1 MPTDLPPSPSVPSPQ
16 AAGGRPRH
24 RPGGSDGLNLVVVW
38 RTVRKNWA
46 IALVVTLAL
55 SMFVTF
61 RTLGELKIYEAQA
74 TIIFDPNPPRPLGA
88 KVETVVDMGAGN
100 VWDTR
105 EYYETQFQIIQSSHI
120 AVLVVQELGLHRD
133 PAFLRNLPA
142 GKEPLGA
149 PEPVSEDVAAEVL
162 RGRYRVEAVKNSRI
176 ARIRLEDANPERAAR
191 ILNTLIDVYVAQN
204 LEDALSSTSNA
215 GDWLR
220 AQLDKLKSEL
230 EQSEDALHDY
240 KKERNILSVSFDDQ
254 SNMLRGE
261 MNQLNEA
268 LTAVRAKQEEIAA
281 RRNVLSKVSSDDP
294 TNLPST
300 ELLQS
305 GSLSAA
311 RQAYQRARA
320 ERDALRGLNKGPNHP
335 EMQAAE
341 ATVAATR
348 EAVLSEV
355 RSIKGALDRDL
366 QMIGQQEGGLSR
378 LFERAKTQALELN
391 ALEIEFKRLRRTK
404 ENNEKLFGLV
414 QEREKESSLARMMRV
429 NNIRVLDRPRIPKSP
444 VRPNVPMNV
453 GAGVAIG
460 LLLGIAAAMA
470 RALLDRT
477 LKTPDDIEQRL
488 NVTFL
493 GLIPEIDKVER
504 KARGKRR
511 HTQTEGQPELVVH
524 DNPMGGIAEAAR
536 VVRTNLTFMAPDNP
550 FRRLLVTSAGPA
562 EGKTTFACCIAIAMA
577 QAGKRVVLV
586 DCDLRRPRLHRV
598 FKTGSDEGL
607 TTALFD
613 ESSPEAVA
621 HETKVDN
628 LWVIPAGPTPP
639 NPAELLHSDRFKR
652 FLKELEGRFDRVIL
666 DSPPVAVVTDSAV
679 LATQVDG
686 TVLVV
691 RAFKTHKDLATHAVR
706 ALQDVGA
713 NIAGVVLNAVN
724 LDRAEY
730 KYGYHYYR
738 RDSYYY
744 GERKSDAPPGKP
756 GRGKGR
762 RGRQEEPS
770 SPAV

>member
-1 MPTDLPPSPSVPSPQ
+1 MPTDLPPSPSAAAPQ
-16 AAGGRPRH
+16 GRPRL

-46 IALVVTLAL
+46 IAVVVTLAL

-88 KVETVVDMGAGN
+88 KVETVVDMGAGST
-100 VWDTR
+100 WDTR

-133 PAFLRNLPA
+133 AAFLRNLPA
-142 GKEPLGA
+142 GKEPVGA
-149 PEPVSEDVAAEVL
+149 QEPVSEDVAAEVL

-176 ARIRLEDANPERAAR
+176 ARVRLEDANPERAAR
-191 ILNTLIDVYVAQN
+191 ILNTLLDVYVSQN

-240 KKERNILSVSFDDQ
+240 KKGRNILSVSFDDQ

-268 LTAVRAKQEEIAA
+268 LTAVRTKQEEIAA

-550 FRRLLVTSAGPA
+550 FKRLLITSAGPA

-586 DCDLRRPRLHRV
+586 DCDLRRPRVHRV

-621 HETKVDN
+621 HETRVDN

-756 GRGKGR
+756 SRGGPGRGREAG
-762 RGRQEEPS
+762 PS
-770 SPAV
+770 SPPA